1 MPDPRKVLVIDDEVH
16 IRRVIEVIL
25 KKRGYEV
32 ITAKNG
38 EEGLAAIRS
47 LHPDAVISDI
57 RMPKLDGEALC
68 KMVNPLKEFRSFL
81 TVIMTARISPDEQ
94 KWIDGMKDTIFMEK
108 PFSPLRLAD
117 CIDRYFED
125 KLMNT

>member
-1 MPDPRKVLVIDDEVH
+1 MPDPKKVLVIDDEVH
-16 IRRVIEVIL
+16 IRRVIEIIL

-38 EEGLAAIRS
+38 EEGLEAIKS
-47 LHPDAVISDI
+47 QKPDAVISDI
-57 RMPKLDGEALC
+57 RMPKLDGESLC
-68 KMVNPLKEFRSFL
+68 RIVDPLKEHRTFL

-94 KWIDGMKDTIFMEK
+94 KWIEGMKDTVFMEK

-117 CIDRYFED
+117 CIDRYFE
-125 KLMNT
+125 KIREP